1 MYITIDKNDLK
12 RVKLKFNNTKK
23 VRRVKKFQRD
33 FFIYSIFM
41 IVIILSVYYLYL
53 KVNKIPTLSEEFS
66 ILNIITVV
74 SFGFS
79 PLLICSRNL
88 KNENF
93 EDSRYRY
100 LLDQFFINVN
110 SEKKEM
116 ILMSQKTNIK
126 VNLIKENIELYNDI
140 LLLYHNKNLVAIIP
154 LYKLINPKYLIDEI
168 EKNVEVNRY
177 EN

>member
-110 SEKKEM
+110 SEKK
-116 ILMSQKTNIK
+116 KWF
-126 VNLIKENIELYNDI
+126 
-140 LLLYHNKNLVAIIP
+140 
-154 LYKLINPKYLIDEI
+154 
-168 EKNVEVNRY
+168 
-177 EN
+177 